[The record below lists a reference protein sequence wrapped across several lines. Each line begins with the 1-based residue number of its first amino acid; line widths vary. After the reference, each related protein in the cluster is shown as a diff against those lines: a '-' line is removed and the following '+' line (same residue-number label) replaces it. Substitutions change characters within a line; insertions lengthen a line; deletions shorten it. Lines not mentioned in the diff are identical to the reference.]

1 MNTQNQR
8 RKPEEIETD
17 IYQSRARLD
26 DTLHE
31 LEARLSPQNLVNN
44 AFDYVR
50 QGGANDIM
58 ASVGKTVKR
67 NPLPVMLTGIGV
79 GWFMFSQRNA
89 KRQETYTTN
98 LPVRQTDTTTVPAT
112 LNDAAPTQTTAK
124 PSTPQ
129 PRSVGASATGPGTT
143 GAGTT
148 STGKDPASVGASATP
163 SPASPQVSDYSSHNE
178 QSHSEQ
184 GRMSGGKEK
193 ARHMTDQVK
202 GRAQH
207 MTGTLRDRATQARTG
222 SRSAM
227 HNLGTRAQGAGT
239 QTTNFIQEHPL
250 VAGAIGVAIGAAL
263 GSLFPTSRIEN
274 ERMGS
279 VRDRAMHKA
288 QETGQQQVEKAQQR
302 VHEEADKAQ
311 QRVHEKAEEAKKSGS
326 SSSSE
331 SDNRQ
336 TTSGAGSSSTSATS
350 TSDKTGGT
358 SGTTGTT
365 GSHTAG
371 GNDHTPT
378 RGG

>member
-1 MNTQNQR
+1 MSTQNQR

-31 LEARLSPQNLVNN
+31 LEERFSPQNLVNA

-50 QGGANDIM
+50 QGGANEIM
-58 ASVGKTVKR
+58 ANVGKTVKR
-67 NPLPVMLTGIGV
+67 NPLPVMLTGIGL
-79 GWFMFSQRNA
+79 GWFMLSQRNA
-89 KRQETYTTN
+89 KREQTDSMN
-98 LPVRQTDTTTVPAT
+98 LPVRQSDTTTVPVT
-112 LNDAAPTQTTAK
+112 LNDAAPTQTTAQ

-129 PRSVGASATGPGTT
+129 PRSVGASATDPGTTGTGTPGAGTT

-148 STGKDPASVGASATP
+148 STGTDPASVGASATP
-163 SPASPQVSDYSSHNE
+163 SPATPQVSDYSSH
-178 QSHSEQ
+178 SEQ
-184 GRMSGGKEK
+184 GRMAGSKEK

-202 GRAQH
+202 GRSQN
-207 MTGTLRDRATQARTG
+207 MTGRLRDRASQARTG

-227 HNLGTRAQGAGT
+227 RNMGTRAQGAGEQAT
-239 QTTNFIQEHPL
+239 HFIQDHPL
-250 VAGAIGVAIGAAL
+250 MAGAIGVAIGAAL

-288 QETGQQQVEKAQQR
+288 TETGQEQLNRAQQQV
-302 VHEEADKAQ
+302 HEQADKVQ
-311 QRVHEKAEEAKKSGS
+311 QRVHEKAEEAKSGS

-331 SDNRQ
+331 SDSRQ
-336 TTSGAGSSSTSATS
+336 NTGAAGSSSTSGSSSASGTGS
-350 TSDKTGGT
+350 TSA
-358 SGTTGTT
+358 S
-365 GSHTAG
+365 S
-371 GNDHTPT
+371 GNDHPPT